1 MIPLGKERDKD
12 WGDGKDRIQRQAVR
26 KLAGPQPEKGLRMA
40 RKKSFDLLKKILP
53 VGIKGEKGIIEI
65 PLKHAIRAIHWAVG
79 DGIDDMVSA
88 TDVVGCSRTGL

>member
-1 MIPLGKERDKD
+1 MIPLCKERDKD

-40 RKKSFDLLKKILP
+40 REKSFDLLKKILP

-65 PLKHAIRAIHWAVG
+65 PLEHAIRAIHRTVG
-79 DGIDDMVSA
+79 DRIDDVVSA
-88 TDVVGCSRTGL
+88 TDVTGCPRARF

>member
-26 KLAGPQPEKGLRMA
+26 KLAGPQPEKGLGTA
-40 RKKSFDLLKKILP
+40 REKSFDLLKKILP

-79 DGIDDMVSA
+79 DGIDDVVSA
-88 TDVVGCSRTGL
+88 ADVTGCPRARL